1 MAVRKVDQM
10 GVGGVCEIQMPLGFQ
25 LAVKAVRGPHCIRS
39 TESILDRLWR
49 YVNPKRWIAPVL
61 GGHLPPPPPPQVG
74 VLC

>member
-39 TESILDRLWR
+39 TESILDR
-49 YVNPKRWIAPVL
+49 
-61 GGHLPPPPPPQVG
+61 
-74 VLC
+74 